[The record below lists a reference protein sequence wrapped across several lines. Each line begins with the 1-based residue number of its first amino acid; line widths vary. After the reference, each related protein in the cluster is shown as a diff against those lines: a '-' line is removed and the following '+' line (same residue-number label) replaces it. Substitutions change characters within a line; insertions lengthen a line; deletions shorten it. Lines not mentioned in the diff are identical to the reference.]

1 MDGYMVRFQRVSVFS
16 TSILLLL
23 GVSLYPTESVVGRY
37 TETTTIRAADAQETE
52 LSLRIADI
60 ALLRP
65 DEHLFF
71 EAIEI
76 RAELPQTI
84 ASRSDLTI
92 ALLLYGELAS
102 EPDQAGPVSTRG
114 RRIHFEPF
122 IDRGR
127 TRIRIPLQEDPR
139 TRIAGTTR
147 PEISPGP
154 NSYPIALTFLPIGKA
169 FPDSLLDE
177 RIRVQVISHPRDI
190 GAVRINLSDDTGE
203 PVSLSDI
210 EHTFLVDGDEATT
223 DEAARMFLQ
232 PGFHSIE
239 FIPDGFQTVT
249 RTAAVERGRVRSL
262 DLVLERLPARL
273 SISGPRGSLVS
284 VNGRLMTG
292 AIGSTIDI
300 EPGPNIVRF
309 QIGDRSI
316 SQEFNAVSGAQYE
329 ADLSFLLS
337 IEQAD

>member
-1 MDGYMVRFQRVSVFS
+1 MVRFQKVSLFS

-37 TETTTIRAADAQETE
+37 TETTTIRAADTQSTE
-52 LSLRIADI
+52 LALRIADI
-60 ALLRP
+60 VLIEP

-76 RAELPQTI
+76 RAELPPTI
-84 ASRSDLTI
+84 ASRSDLTM
-92 ALLLYGELAS
+92 ALLLYGELAF
-102 EPDQAGPVSTRG
+102 EPQQAGPVSTRG

-122 IDRGR
+122 IDRGS
-127 TRIRIPLQEDPR
+127 TRIRIPLQEDAR

-147 PEISPGP
+147 PEVTPGP
-154 NSYPIALTFLPIGKA
+154 SSYPLALTFLPVGKA
-169 FPDSLLDE
+169 FPDSLLNE
-177 RIRVQVISHPRDI
+177 QIRVQVTAHPRDI
-190 GAVRINLSDDTGE
+190 GAVRINLTDDTGE
-203 PVSLSDI
+203 AVSLSDI
-210 EHTFLVDGDEATT
+210 EHTLLVNEEEVTT
-223 DEAARMFLQ
+223 DEDDRFFLQ
-232 PGFHSIE
+232 PGFHTID
-239 FIPDGFQTVT
+239 FIPDGFQAVT

-262 DLVLERLPARL
+262 DLVLEQLPARL

-300 EPGPNIVRF
+300 EPGPNILRF

-316 SQEFNAVSGAQYE
+316 SQEFNAVSGVQYE
-329 ADLSFLLS
+329 ADLRFMLS
-337 IEQAD
+337 IDQTD